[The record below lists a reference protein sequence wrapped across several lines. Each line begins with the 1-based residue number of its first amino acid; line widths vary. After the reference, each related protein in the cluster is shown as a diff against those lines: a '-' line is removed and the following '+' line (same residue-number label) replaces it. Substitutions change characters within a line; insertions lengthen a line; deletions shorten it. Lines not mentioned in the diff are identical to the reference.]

1 MGDRV
6 RIGICTGPSDA
17 AVVRAMLSAHGIE
30 SVVGGE
36 HHANLLG
43 GLGGALIALDITVAA
58 EDGDEAFALLTE
70 FRNGEMTT
78 GDMPEGEEGEPEK
91 GGESEAADDD
101 ADHTEPQPDDS
112 APDLRFDQRKRIG
125 VALLLAAC
133 VTFGTAHMF
142 VRAWGLGV
150 LLAAIEIAALGLVIN
165 RHPAGGFVILGC
177 VLFDAI
183 GAVWRIRATARTNL
197 PVARVR

>member
-70 FRNGEMTT
+70 FRNGEVGV
-78 GDMPEGEEGEPEK
+78 GDAPEEGDEPD
-91 GGESEAADDD
+91 AADDD
-101 ADHTEPQPDDS
+101 VDQTDHPEPQPDDS

-142 VRAWGLGV
+142 VRAWGMGV

-165 RHPAGGFVILGC
+165 QHRAGGFVILGC

-183 GAVWRIRATARTNL
+183 GAVWRIRAAARTNL